1 MFSDSNIAENFKLS
15 KTKSD
20 IMTYGIVPYLKSNIT
35 NSVLKASYFTI
46 ISDESVNSVLQNK
59 QMDMQIRYWSDED
72 CKAQTKYYDS
82 KFLKGADSDTSCDAL
97 LQTLS
102 SFDKGKMLML
112 SMDGPTMN

>member
-35 NSVLKASYFTI
+35 KSVLKASYFTI

-72 CKAQTKYYDS
+72 CKAQTKYYGS